1 MPDMTGRPLKGI
13 IKLEPRVRSLD
24 TPHISNSCQGVSL
37 KKCDINPTF
46 FEATGS
52 YLGYFD
58 PVESILRVV
67 KTWGSTILE
76 ITEYNDQLVKNTRN
90 QL

>member
-1 MPDMTGRPLKGI
+1 MMCCVKTFPDIEMSAVLRTAH
-13 IKLEPRVRSLD
+13 S
-24 TPHISNSCQGVSL
+24 SNSCQGVSL
-37 KKCDINPTF
+37 PPNPTF